1 MEKIEI
7 KCSGSAFL
15 NLHEITPL
23 QGDLKDLSK
32 ENYNK
37 LKNQILKNGF
47 ISPFH
52 IWKGGCLDGH
62 QRLRVLKKMES
73 EGYIIPERF
82 PIVEVEAKDLKQA
95 KKILLSLTSQYGT
108 MTNDGLY
115 TFMNEAEI
123 DFPELDQDFQFD
135 KIDFKDFEKEYFA
148 DEIGS
153 IPGED
158 NVPEDAPTISKL
170 GDIWHLGNHKIM
182 NADCTVEEN
191 VKRLMGD
198 EKADMVFTD
207 PPYGVDYDVDNRPKP
222 RKESLGKIA
231 NDNLLDNF
239 LPFLIK
245 TFINLDTATSENC
258 SAYIWFADKKTFDF
272 YSAIESSDW
281 SANQTII
288 WKKPMLLGRGKY
300 QWAHEPCLFAI
311 KGSPFFTPDRT
322 KTTVWDFGGYDKSK
336 NLHPSQKPVFL
347 AEEAISNSSKEGQKI
362 IDFFLGSGSTLIAC
376 EKTNRRCLGLE
387 IDPHYIDV
395 IVKRY
400 SDFTHQSDNIYL
412 ERNGEKIPYA
422 SLIDLNPIP

>member
-1 MEKIEI
+1 M
-7 KCSGSAFL
+7 A
-15 NLHEITPL
+15 
-23 QGDLKDLSK
+23 
-32 ENYNK
+32 K
-37 LKNQILKNGF
+37 LI
-47 ISPFH
+47 
-52 IWKGGCLDGH
+52 
-62 QRLRVLKKMES
+62 
-73 EGYIIPERF
+73 
-82 PIVEVEAKDLKQA
+82 
-95 KKILLSLTSQYGT
+95 
-108 MTNDGLY
+108 
-115 TFMNEAEI
+115 
-123 DFPELDQDFQFD
+123 
-135 KIDFKDFEKEYFA
+135 FK
-148 DEIGS
+148 S
-153 IPGED
+153 
-158 NVPEDAPTISKL
+158 
-170 GDIWHLGNHKIM
+170 NHKIM
-182 NADCTVEEN
+182 CGDCTVEEN
-191 VKRLMGD
+191 VERLMGE

-311 KGSPFFTPDRT
+311 KGSPFFTEDRT

-362 IDFFLGSGSTLIAC
+362 IDFFLGSGTTLIAC
-376 EKTNRRCLGLE
+376 EKIKRKCYALE
-387 IDPHYIDV
+387 IDPRYVDIT
-395 IVKRY
+395 IKRY

-412 ERNGEKIPYA
+412 EREGEKIPY
-422 SLIDLNPIP
+422 STLVDLNPIL